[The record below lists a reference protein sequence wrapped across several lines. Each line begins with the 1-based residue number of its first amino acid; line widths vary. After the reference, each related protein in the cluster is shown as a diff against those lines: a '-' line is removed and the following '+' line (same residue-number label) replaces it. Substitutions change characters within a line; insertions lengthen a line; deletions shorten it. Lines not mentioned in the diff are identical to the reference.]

1 MLKFSF
7 VQNHALVLSMKTKC
21 CHLVVCVYFPGKYTQ
36 TVNCFYYIFMNN
48 KKPTFRLLYA
58 DLDFTDCTSD
68 YLTVYSGLTTKIN
81 AICNSQGQ
89 TEYTSTIM
97 KIEYKG
103 TTLSKYRG
111 FHGIIITK

>member
-1 MLKFSF
+1 MLVKSCFS
-7 VQNHALVLSMKTKC
+7 LVNENQMLSLST
-21 CHLVVCVYFPGKYTQ
+21 FPGKYTQ
-36 TVNCFYYIFMNN
+36 TANCFYYIFLNN
-48 KKPTFRLLYA
+48 KKPTFRLLYT

-68 YLTVYSGLTTKIN
+68 YLTVYSGLTTKID

-89 TEYTSTIM
+89 TEYTITSTIM

-111 FHGIIITK
+111 FHGIVTTK

>member
-1 MLKFSF
+1 
-7 VQNHALVLSMKTKC
+7 
-21 CHLVVCVYFPGKYTQ
+21 
-36 TVNCFYYIFMNN
+36 MN
-48 KKPTFRLLYA
+48 KIPTFRLLYT

-68 YLTVYSGLTTKIN
+68 YITVYSGLSTKIS

-89 TEYTSTIM
+89 TEYTSTSTIM